1 MYIIRRMSESS
12 QLVMLYKARK
22 VFNNHKTQK
31 WERFLLQENHSLLFV
46 KYVPRSLP
54 VIAVEG

>member
-22 VFNNHKTQK
+22 VFNNHKEDAETGTI
-31 WERFLLQENHSLLFV
+31 SLAGE
-46 KYVPRSLP
+46 S
-54 VIAVEG
+54 